1 MILKKDIKLNIKS
14 FSYNKNDKILFKN
27 INLEIKKNTQVGI
40 IGESGSGK
48 STIIDIICG
57 FQENKFINLKIDN
70 LDLNKSGR
78 LVNWQKSI
86 GYVPQNI
93 IILNQSLRD
102 NILFGSDKKIFNDNK
117 LKKLLKRVDLEKF
130 LKNRIWDYL
139 KF

>member
-1 MILKKDIKLNIKS
+1 MILKDIKLNIKS

-102 NILFGSDKKIFNDNK
+102 NILFELIK
-117 LKKLLKRVDLEKF
+117 KF
-130 LKNRIWDYL
+130 LMITN
-139 KF
+139 